1 MDLLERAV
9 PSLDT
14 YPPGILRKIETKG
27 KKSNIYS

>member
-14 YPPGILRKIETKG
+14 YPPGILRKIETNREKI
-27 KKSNIYS
+27 KHL